1 MINPATLPPTEPA
14 GVGRACDPVTRQ
26 LRGIFRGCKSSVL
39 VHVSLFV
46 ASLYRNGQMFGERVW
61 GIGECFP
68 GCDDD
73 AAAEHEAGDA
83 RTTTSR

>member
-1 MINPATLPPTEPA
+1 
-14 GVGRACDPVTRQ
+14 
-26 LRGIFRGCKSSVL
+26 
-39 VHVSLFV
+39 
-46 ASLYRNGQMFGERVW
+46 MFGERVW

-73 AAAEHEAGDA
+73 TAAEHEAGDA